1 MTEQEDQFD
10 VEQFVYV
17 KIPSAIQPVD
27 RGTMFEDPIDA
38 ALGPGYL
45 GHVSGGGSLLGDTRP
60 DGTRSIVFCGIDIEA
75 TDREAVLQILR
86 AILPSLGI
94 PLATELQYT
103 SGGTRLQD
111 RFLGSDWAIG
121 ESRESLHPGFDI

>member
-1 MTEQEDQFD
+1 MTEEDQFD

-17 KIPSAIQPVD
+17 KIPAAVQPID

-38 ALGPGYL
+38 ALEPYGL
-45 GHVSGGGSLLGDTRP
+45 GHVSGGGSLLGDALP
-60 DGTRSIVFCGIDIEA
+60 DGTRSIEFCGIDIDT
-75 TDREAVLQILR
+75 TDRDAVLQILR
-86 AILPSLGI
+86 ELLPSLGI

-103 SGGTRLQD
+103 SAGARLQD

-121 ESRESLHPGFDI
+121 DPRESLHPGFDI